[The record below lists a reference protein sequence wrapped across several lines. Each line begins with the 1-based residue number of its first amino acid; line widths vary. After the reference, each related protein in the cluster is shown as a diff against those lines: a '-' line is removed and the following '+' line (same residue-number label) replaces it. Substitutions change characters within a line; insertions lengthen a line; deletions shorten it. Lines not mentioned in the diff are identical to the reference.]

1 MNIVIVGAK
10 ASGKSTIGKEL
21 SKLLEIP
28 YSETDDIIESMY
40 EKETST
46 KKTCKE
52 IYDLIDENG
61 FRKKEEEAVEAISCS
76 NWNIIICGGSTFMSQ
91 QNRNILRKNAIIVF
105 CECDNNTLWHRIK
118 KNITSLHGLNKTIMQ
133 ESYKKDAVLKNEI
146 YTPFA
151 DIIIDTSKKSPG
163 ELAEDLQILIS
174 DEMAIRCTAG
184 NTYGEIIRTTTFGES
199 HGNAIGAVL
208 EGIPAGVVMTEAD
221 IQKELDRRK
230 PGQSRVTTPRKEE
243 DKVHILS
250 GIFDGKTTGAP
261 IALVIYNK
269 NFDSSKYEKIKN
281 VFRPGH
287 ADFTFFRKYG
297 YRDHRG
303 GGRSSGRE
311 TASRVAAG
319 AIAKKILTGQGIDIY
334 AHAIEIAGIK
344 ATKTDY
350 KTIEENM
357 VRCADEDAAPLMV
370 AAIDKARVASDS
382 VGGIVKLEIH
392 GLPAGL
398 GDPVFAKL
406 DARLTSAIMT
416 LGAVKGIEIGKGFEL
431 ARCRGSESN
440 DKMKD
445 NKFLT
450 NNSGGIVGGIS
461 NGQTVILKIAV
472 KPTPTIESE
481 QETIDQE
488 GNNVKISVK
497 GHHDPCIVP
506 RVIPAIES
514 MAALVILD
522 VKEIQARLR
531 NKQQNSNNK

>member
-1 MNIVIVGAK
+1 MNIVIIGAK
-10 ASGKSTIGKEL
+10 ASGKSTVGKEL
-21 SKLLEIP
+21 SKHLEIP
-28 YSETDDIIESMY
+28 YVETDDVIESMY

-52 IYDLIDENG
+52 IYELIDENG
-61 FRKKEEEAVEAISCS
+61 FRKKEEEAVASLQY
-76 NWNIIICGGSTFMSQ
+76 NDWNIIICGGSTFMSQ
-91 QNRNILRKNAIIVF
+91 QNRNILRENAIIIF
-105 CECDNNTLWHRIK
+105 CECSIDTLWNRIK
-118 KNITSLHGLNKTIMQ
+118 KNIESLHGLSKTIMQ
-133 ESYKKDAVLKNEI
+133 DSYKKDALLKNEI

-151 DIIIDTSKKSPG
+151 DIIIDTSQKPPAD
-163 ELAEDLQILIS
+163 LAIDLQKLIG

-184 NTYGEIIRTTTFGES
+184 NTYGEIVRTTTFGES
-199 HGNAIGAVL
+199 HGNAIGAIL
-208 EGIPAGVVMTEAD
+208 EGIPSGVKMTETD

-250 GIFDGKTTGAP
+250 GIFEGKTTGAP
-261 IALVIYNK
+261 IALIIYNK
-269 NFDSSKYEKIKN
+269 SFDSTKYEKIKN

-319 AIAKKILTGQGIDIY
+319 AIAKKILSEKGIDIY

-350 KTIEENM
+350 KTIENNM
-357 VRCADEDAAPLMV
+357 VRCADEEAAPLMV
-370 AAIDKARVASDS
+370 AAIDKARGDCDS
-382 VGGIVKLEIH
+382 VGGIVKLEIQ
-392 GLPAGL
+392 GLPAGI

-440 DKMKD
+440 DKMRD
-445 NKFLT
+445 NKFST
-450 NNSGGIVGGIS
+450 NNSGGIIGGIS
-461 NGQTVILKIAV
+461 NGETVVLKIAV
-472 KPTPTIESE
+472 KPTPTIASE
-481 QETIDQE
+481 QETIDKE

-522 VKEIQARLR
+522 AKEIQARLIG
-531 NKQQNSNNK
+531 K

>member
-10 ASGKSTIGKEL
+10 ASGKSTIGQKL
-21 SKLLEIP
+21 SSLLEIP
-28 YSETDDIIESMY
+28 FVETDDVIESMY

-46 KKTCKE
+46 RKTCKE
-52 IYDLIDENG
+52 IYDLIEENG
-61 FRKKEEEAVEAISCS
+61 FRKKEEEAVASLSCFD
-76 NWNIIICGGSTFMSQ
+76 WKIIICGGSTFMSQ
-91 QNRNILRKNAIIVF
+91 QNRNILRKNAIIIF
-105 CECDNNTLWHRIK
+105 CECDTDTLWNRIK
-118 KNITSLHGLNKTIMQ
+118 KNIESLHGLSKTIIQ
-133 ESYKKDAVLKNEI
+133 ERYKKDSLLKNEI
-146 YTPFA
+146 FSPFA
-151 DIIIDTSKKSPG
+151 DIIIDTSEKSPV
-163 ELAEDLQILIS
+163 ELAEELQKLIG
-174 DEMAIRCTAG
+174 DEMAVRCTAA

-199 HGNAIGAVL
+199 HGNAVGAIL
-208 EGIPAGVVMTEAD
+208 EGVPAGVEMTETD

-269 NFDSSKYEKIKN
+269 SFDSSKYENIKN

-297 YRDHRG
+297 HRDYRG

-319 AIAKKILTGQGIDIY
+319 AIAKKILTEQGIDIY

-350 KTIEENM
+350 NTIEKNM
-357 VRCADEDAAPLMV
+357 VRCADDEAAPLMV
-370 AAIDKARVASDS
+370 AAIDKARGDSDS

-416 LGAVKGIEIGKGFEL
+416 LGAVKGIEVGKGFEL
-431 ARCRGSESN
+431 SRCRGSESN
-440 DKMKD
+440 DKMRD
-445 NKFLT
+445 NKFST
-450 NNSGGIVGGIS
+450 NNSGGIIGGIS
-461 NGQTVILKIAV
+461 TGQTVVVKIAV
-472 KPTPTIESE
+472 KPTPTIASE
-481 QETIDQE
+481 QDTIDKN

-522 VKEIQARLR
+522 VKEIQSRLTR
-531 NKQQNSNNK
+531 